1 MIKKI
6 LAIAWKDT
14 LVQFS
19 SRTHLL
25 FMLFLPILFTFLL
38 GNSLSTGAQE
48 AGADNR
54 ILLPIVDEDG
64 GALSA
69 ALLAEFRES
78 TAVNAT
84 ITPRAD
90 AEAVFADEEAP
101 ALLIIPAGFSA
112 AILNGETADL
122 DLQTAPRNSNG
133 DIVAKAVETAV
144 FNIASPI
151 IIAQQS
157 VEAAEGKRPF
167 ADAAAKEAYFQQAL
181 LMAEDTFAATPEQMI
196 ITQPPAAPESSND
209 GFDIAAHQSAGQL
222 ITWVFIPLLGIS
234 GLFAIE
240 RTQGTLRRLLT
251 TPARKSTFLLGT
263 ITGQFGASLVQMTL
277 LVLFGVFVM
286 KVNWGNSVAGLALIL
301 FTFGLAGVA
310 LGTMLGTFVKT
321 DSQASNISI
330 MAGMSMALLGG
341 CWFPLELFPPGVQ
354 TAVHILPTTWA
365 MQGLTDLVLRGQG
378 FNDIL
383 LEAMALFG
391 FAVVFFIIGVRR
403 FRYE

>member
-6 LAIAWKDT
+6 ATIAWKDT

-38 GNSLSTGAQE
+38 GNSLSTGAPE

-54 ILLPIVDEDG
+54 IPLPIINEDD

-69 ALLAEFRES
+69 ALLTELMDS
-78 TAVNAT
+78 TGINAT
-84 ITPRAD
+84 VTLRAD
-90 AEAVFADEEAP
+90 AEKLFADEDVA
-101 ALLIIPAGFSA
+101 ALLIIPAGFTT
-112 AILNGETADL
+112 AILNGQTADL
-122 DLQTAPRNSNG
+122 DLQTVPRNSNG
-133 DIVAKAVETAV
+133 DIVATAVETAV

-167 ADAAAKEAYFQQAL
+167 VDAAAKEAYFQQAL
-181 LMAEDTFAATPEQMI
+181 MMAEETFAAAPEQMI
-196 ITQPPAAPESSND
+196 ITHPPTAPESSND
-209 GFDIAAHQSAGQL
+209 GFDLAAHQSAGQL
-222 ITWVFIPLLGIS
+222 ITWVLIPLLGIS

-240 RTQGTLRRLLT
+240 RVQGTLRRLLT
-251 TPARKSTFLLGT
+251 TPSRKSTFLLGT

-286 KVNWGNSVAGLALIL
+286 KVNWGNSIAGLALVL
-301 FTFGLAGVA
+301 FSFGLASVA

-378 FNDIL
+378 FSDIL
-383 LEAMALFG
+383 LEATALFA
-391 FAVVFFIIGVRR
+391 FAIVFFIVGVQR

>member
-14 LVQFS
+14 IVQFS

-38 GNSLSTGAQE
+38 GNSLSTGAPE

-54 ILLPIVDEDG
+54 ILLPIVSEDH

-69 ALLAEFRES
+69 ALLAELRGS
-78 TAVNAT
+78 TTVKT
-84 ITPRAD
+84 TLIPRAD
-90 AEAVFADEEAP
+90 AETLFADEDAP

-112 AILNGETADL
+112 AILNGEMADL

-133 DIVAKAVETAV
+133 DIVAQAVETAV
-144 FNIASPI
+144 FNITSPI

-157 VEAAEGKRPF
+157 VVAAEGKRPF
-167 ADAAAKEAYFQQAL
+167 VDAAAKEAYFQQAL
-181 LMAEDTFAATPEQMI
+181 LIAKDNIATAPEQMI
-196 ITQPPAAPESSND
+196 VTQPPAAPEAND

-234 GLFAIE
+234 GLFAFE

-378 FNDIL
+378 FSDIL
-383 LEAMALFG
+383 LEATALFG
-391 FAVVFFIIGVRR
+391 FAVVFFIIGVKR